1 MLTLQQRA
9 TELAGRTFN
18 LDSPRQLVAL
28 LFDELKLPALV
39 KTPGGAPSTN
49 EEALEAIA
57 DLHELPRVVLEYRG
71 LAKLRST
78 YTDKLPEMLNHDDGR
93 VPTRYHPTGAAT
105 GRLSYRDPNLQNIP
119 SRTTDRGSTRQ
130 ASTQNRKPT

>member
-1 MLTLQQRA
+1 MLAAQQRA
-9 TELAGRTFN
+9 TALAGRSFN
-18 LDSPRQLVAL
+18 LDSPKQLGAL

-57 DLHELPRVVLEYRG
+57 DQHELPRIILDYRG

-78 YTDKLPEMLNHDDGR
+78 CLLYT
-93 VPTRYHPTGAAT
+93 
-105 GRLSYRDPNLQNIP
+105 
-119 SRTTDRGSTRQ
+119 SRCV
-130 ASTQNRKPT
+130 